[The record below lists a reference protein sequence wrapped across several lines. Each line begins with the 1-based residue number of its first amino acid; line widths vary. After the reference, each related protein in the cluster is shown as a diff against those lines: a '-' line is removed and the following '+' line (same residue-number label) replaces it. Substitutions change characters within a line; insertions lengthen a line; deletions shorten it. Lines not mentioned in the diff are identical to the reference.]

1 MQKIIITGGA
11 GFIGSHLIDRL
22 LSQYCI
28 INVDD
33 FNNYY
38 DPKIKKRNIENH
50 LKHKNYKLY
59 KIDIR
64 DKKGLENVFEKE
76 KPEKIIH
83 LAARAGVRASLEN
96 PSLYLEVNFWGTK
109 NLLDL
114 AVKYKLN
121 QFIFGSSSSVY
132 GNTKR
137 VPFSENNRN
146 LEPISPYGKSK
157 LEAESLCADYFKKY
171 GLPATLL
178 RFFTVYGPRGRP
190 DMAPFLFT
198 KSIIEG
204 TPIKKFGKG
213 NSKRDYTYVD
223 DIVEGIN
230 LALNQVLEFEII
242 NLGNSNPVVLN
253 DFISILEKLI
263 GKKAKVITEKNQLG
277 DVKKT
282 FASIEK
288 AKKLLGWQPKVNFE
302 TGLEN
307 FVRWFR
313 INVKI
318 KK

>member
-1 MQKIIITGGA
+1 
-11 GFIGSHLIDRL
+11 
-22 LSQYCI
+22 
-28 INVDD
+28 
-33 FNNYY
+33 
-38 DPKIKKRNIENH
+38 
-50 LKHKNYKLY
+50 
-59 KIDIR
+59 
-64 DKKGLENVFEKE
+64 
-76 KPEKIIH
+76 
-83 LAARAGVRASLEN
+83 
-96 PSLYLEVNFWGTK
+96 
-109 NLLDL
+109 
-114 AVKYKLN
+114 
-121 QFIFGSSSSVY
+121 
-132 GNTKR
+132 
-137 VPFSENNRN
+137 
-146 LEPISPYGKSK
+146 
-157 LEAESLCADYFKKY
+157 
-171 GLPATLL
+171 
-178 RFFTVYGPRGRP
+178 
-190 DMAPFLFT
+190 MAPFLFT